1 MDINEF
7 LNLDEKTQKEYI
19 IKLDNNEFT
28 EFIQNV
34 KKKNLRLSMTLSS
47 FRQSNKN
54 INKKEDENRINSSS
68 KLELYKIKENPEQ
81 PRKIFTEEQVIEKM
95 ESIRSRGLIT
105 PITVLKKEDNFVLI
119 AGQLRLEA
127 FKRLNEEEKNN
138 NIDLDKMIYS
148 KIDVFIKDDE
158 NYSDDDIAIDSLIE
172 NLNRTDMHVVDT
184 ALALKKILD
193 KEKVS
198 YTDLAVMVGKS
209 KFFISS
215 YLTIANAEKEFLEY
229 ILDKDI
235 KQPTIIYLILQLD
248 KSLNEK
254 KELVE
259 KYLRGEIVKTE
270 LQEMKNEQN
279 LTKEQN
285 EGRASKT
292 TSSNKSQLNQYK
304 DVFTFKKKF
313 DINKFENLDTENRE
327 IVENKLKQLKEI
339 QEQITILLN

>member
-7 LNLDEKTQKEYI
+7 LNLDEKAQKEYI

-54 INKKEDENRINSSS
+54 INKKEDENKINLSS

-158 NYSDDDIAIDSLIE
+158 NYSDDDIAIDSVIE

-198 YTDLAVMVGKS
+198 YTDLAIMVGKS

-285 EGRASKT
+285 EGRGSKT
-292 TSSNKSQLNQYK
+292 TSSNKSQLNQYE

-313 DINKFENLDTENRE
+313 DINKFENLDTKNRE

-339 QEQITILLN
+339 QIEITNLLK

>member
-7 LNLDEKTQKEYI
+7 LNLDEKVQKDYI

-54 INKKEDENRINSSS
+54 INKKEDENKINTSS
-68 KLELYKIKENPEQ
+68 KLEIYKIKENPEQ

-148 KIDVFIKDDE
+148 KIDVFIKDDK

-172 NLNRTDMHVVDT
+172 NLNRTDMHVDDT
-184 ALALKKILD
+184 AIALKKILD

-215 YLTIANAEKEFLEY
+215 YLTIANAEKEFLDY

-235 KQPTIIYLILQLD
+235 KQPTIIYLILQLN
-248 KSLNEK
+248 KSLDEK

-259 KYLRGEIVKTE
+259 KYLRGEIVKTQ
-270 LQEMKNEQN
+270 LQDMKNEQN
-279 LTKEQN
+279 ES
-285 EGRASKT
+285 RASKIP
-292 TSSNKSQLNQYK
+292 SSNKSQLNQFK
-304 DVFTFKKKF
+304 DVFSFKKKF
-313 DINKFENLDTENRE
+313 DINKFEKLDSENRA
-327 IVENKLKQLKEI
+327 IVENKLLKLKEI
-339 QEQITILLN
+339 QIEITNLLK